1 MDAERRLRKARR
13 IGLALA
19 FLAVFWAPRAGF
31 SQSTT
36 EGAIGGAV
44 TDQTKAVVP
53 GATVTAKNTATGAT
67 ATAVTDAN
75 GHFTVIRL
83 NPGSYDVE
91 VSLSGF
97 TPFNQGGVIVEVGRV
112 TNMDVTI
119 SVGGQVETVSVVAQ
133 APVINRESSDLST
146 NVNQT
151 SIANLPVSARRW
163 SNYVLSTPGAAPD
176 GTFGLISFRGISGL
190 LNSNTVDGGD
200 NTQAFFAE
208 ERGRTRLSYSLSLGA
223 VQEFQVTTS
232 NYSAEYGRAA
242 GGVVNAVT
250 KSGGNT
256 VHGEGFYFIRDNKWG
271 AQNPFTTQTQ
281 LVNGVFTS
289 VPIKPDDQ
297 RNQYGVSIGGP
308 LKQNK
313 LFYFF
318 SFDQQKRDFPGT
330 AQASS
335 PSAFFAPLSAAELA
349 TLASR
354 GVSPAAGNDGLAFIQ
369 SLTGVVPRTGDQTLL
384 FPKIDWQITNNH
396 ALAVSYN
403 HLRWTSPNGVQ
414 TAATVFRSPDNW
426 GNDGVDADWVIGRFT
441 SVLGP
446 RVTNEIKFQWGRDYE
461 YQNSTPAL
469 PGEPVVPGTTRSP
482 DVVIGG
488 TAAFEFGKANFL
500 ERNAYPDERRV
511 QVADTATLLWNTHL
525 VKFGMDFNRTHDTL
539 DNLFQEGGVFNYN
552 SRADF
557 ISDYEL
563 NTKLGG
569 VGRFYSTFQQGVGP
583 TAFQFA
589 TMDFAAFIQDTW
601 HIKPNLTINWGLRYD
616 IETMPNPQIPN
627 PLEPRTSVFPSDK
640 NNWGPRLGVNWDVTG
655 KGDTILR
662 GGYGM
667 FYGRIINSTI
677 SNAIT
682 NTGVAAGQLSLT
694 ISPGATTP
702 AYPNILTNASGS
714 PSRPNIVFFGANSQ
728 NPLIHQ
734 FDLIFDQRIA
744 ANTVLSVSYV
754 GSQGR
759 NLPIFIDQNLNPPTV
774 NNVYSFVG
782 GPFDGQTLKAP
793 LFTLPRPNA
802 NFTQM
807 TQITSGVSTSYNALV
822 LALNRRFTRGL
833 QVQTSYTY
841 SKATDNGQS
850 SQTFTASNNVLN
862 PYDLGLE
869 QATSSFDIPNRFN
882 FSAVW
887 QPKSSSVWLDDFTI
901 APLLTVSSGA
911 PFTALLSGNAPQAA
925 TVRVLTGILGSGGTN
940 RLPSIER
947 NTYRLPNTAS
957 LDLRVSRSFPI
968 GKSKL
973 EGIFE
978 VFNLF
983 NRINYTAANQT
994 FYTVGGTV
1002 AAPTLVYNS
1011 ATFNTM
1017 TNANNGTFSPR
1028 PREIQLGVRY
1038 TF

>member
-1 MDAERRLRKARR
+1 MNSEKRARMYR
-13 IGLALA
+13 AGLVFA
-19 FLAVFWAPRAGF
+19 FLVLLAGISPRRGF
-31 SQSTT
+31 GQSTT
-36 EGAIGGAV
+36 EGAIGGTV
-44 TDQTKAVVP
+44 MDQTKAVVP
-53 GATVTAKNTATGAT
+53 GATVTAKNDATNST
-67 ATAVTDAN
+67 TTTVTDAN
-75 GHFTVIRL
+75 GRFTVIRL
-83 NPGSYDVE
+83 NPGTYTVE
-91 VSLSGF
+91 VNLSGF

-112 TNMDVTI
+112 TNLEVTI
-119 SVGGQVETVSVVAQ
+119 SVGGAVETVNIVAQ
-133 APVINRESSDLST
+133 TPVINRESSDLST
-146 NVNQT
+146 NINQT

-190 LNSNTVDGGD
+190 LNNNTVDGGD

-250 KSGGNT
+250 KSGGNK
-256 VHGEGFYFIRDNKWG
+256 VQGEGFYFIRDNKWG
-271 AQNPFTTQTQ
+271 AQNPFTTTVE
-281 LVNGVFTS
+281 LVNGVYQT
-289 VPIKPDDQ
+289 VPLKPDDQ

-308 LKQNK
+308 IKQNK

-318 SFDQQKRDFPGT
+318 SFDQQKRDFPG
-330 AQASS
+330 AAV
-335 PSAFFAPLSAAELA
+335 PSNANAFFAPLSAAELA

-354 GVSPAAGNDGLAFIQ
+354 GVSPAAGNDGLAFLQ
-369 SLTGVVPRTGDQTLL
+369 SLTGIVPRTGDQTLL

-403 HLRWTSPNGVQ
+403 HLRWSSPNGVQ

-426 GNDGVDADWVIGRFT
+426 GNDGVDSDWVIGRFT
-441 SVLGP
+441 SVLSP
-446 RVTNEIKFQWGRDYE
+446 RLTNEVKFQWGRDYE
-461 YQNSTPAL
+461 YQNSVPAL

-488 TAAFEFGKANFL
+488 TSGFEFGKAGFL
-500 ERNAYPDERRV
+500 DRRSYPDERRT

-525 VKFGMDFNRTHDTL
+525 VKFGFDFNRTQDTL
-539 DNLFQEGGVFNYN
+539 DNLFQESGVFNYN

-563 NTKLGG
+563 NMKLNG
-569 VGRFYSTFQQGVGP
+569 VGRFYSTFAQGVGP
-583 TAFQFA
+583 ALFNFS

-601 HIKPNLTINWGLRYD
+601 HVQPRITVNWGLRYD
-616 IETMPNPQIPN
+616 YEAMPEPQVPN
-627 PLEPRTSVFPSDK
+627 PLEPRTAAFPSDK
-640 NNWGPRLGVNWDVTG
+640 NNWGPRLGINWDVSGT
-655 KGDTILR
+655 GDTILR

-682 NTGVAAGQLSLT
+682 NTGVTGAQLPLT
-694 ISPGATTP
+694 ISPSASAP
-702 AYPNILTNASGS
+702 VYPNIVTSGTVA
-714 PSRPNIVFFGANSQ
+714 RPNIVFFAPDAQ

-754 GSQGR
+754 GSRGR
-759 NLPIFIDQNLNPPTV
+759 HLPIFIDQNLNPPTAT
-774 NNVYSFVG
+774 NTYSFIG
-782 GPFDGQTLKAP
+782 GPFDGQSLTMP

-807 TQITSGVSTSYNALV
+807 TQITTGVDTSYNALV

-833 QVQTSYTY
+833 QVQSSYTY

-850 SQTFTASNNVLN
+850 SQTFTTGNNVLN
-862 PYDLGLE
+862 PFDLGLE
-869 QATSSFDIPNRFN
+869 QGTSNFDVPHRFN
-882 FSAVW
+882 LSAVW
-887 QPKSSSVWLDDFTI
+887 QPKSSNVWLDDFTI
-901 APLLTVSSGA
+901 APLITVSSGA
-911 PFTALLSGNAPQAA
+911 PLTALLSGNAPQAA
-925 TVRVLTGILGSGGTN
+925 TVRVLTGVLGAGGTN
-940 RLPSIER
+940 RLPNIER
-947 NTYRLPNTAS
+947 NTYRLPSTAS
-957 LDLRVSRSFPI
+957 VDLRVSRAFPI
-968 GKSKL
+968 GKSKI

-978 VFNLF
+978 AFNLF
-983 NRINYTAANQT
+983 NRINYTSANQT

-1002 AAPTLVYNS
+1002 AAPTLTYNS